1 MYLVTY
7 NPLHL
12 LLHEY
17 LVKILIQLLLLVDL
31 PVQLGHLRV
40 VLLERASLTR
50 LEVCLQRE
58 HQLHLRLLDVVV
70 ELLVQLSDLLLPVVD
85 NFTQRSQLV
94 LTLADNRV
102 DMVLSLIFNFVNF

>member
-1 MYLVTY
+1 MCIDSY

-17 LVKILIQLLLLVDL
+17 LVEVLIQLLLLVDL

-40 VLLERASLTR
+40 VLLERASLSR
-50 LEVCLQRE
+50 LEVRLQRE
-58 HQLHLRLLDVVV
+58 HQLHFRLLDVVV
-70 ELLVQLSDLLLPVVD
+70 ELLVQLSDLLLAVVD

-94 LTLADNRV
+94 LTLADYRV
-102 DMVLSLIFNFVNF
+102 DVVLSFIFNFVNF